1 MAIEEHLLSDVTPF
15 TVWIDADACP
25 RILRAL
31 LVRATTKRKIPL
43 IFVANT
49 FINLPDSPTARVHV
63 VGRGEDDADTYI
75 VEHAHAGDLAVT
87 QDIPLA
93 ARLLERQVAV
103 INLHGRAYDDDSI
116 QERLSIRAFMEEARD
131 AGVVT
136 GGPPP
141 FGEKEKR
148 AFANCFDR
156 VLTKA
161 LRQATLQKRY
171 PPR

>member
-1 MAIEEHLLSDVTPF
+1 MVEERPLSDMTPF

-25 RILRAL
+25 RLLRTL
-31 LVRATTKRKIPL
+31 LVRATTKRKVPI

-49 FINLPDSPTARVHV
+49 YINIPDSPMAKVQV
-63 VGRGEDDADTYI
+63 VGRGDDVADTYI

-93 ARLLERQVAV
+93 ARLLERKVAV

-116 QERLSIRAFMEEARD
+116 QERLSIRAFMEEARG
-131 AGVVT
+131 AGVIT

-141 FGEKEKR
+141 FGDKEKQ

-156 VLTKA
+156 ALTKA
-161 LRQATLQKRY
+161 LRQATLKKRY
-171 PPR
+171 SPH